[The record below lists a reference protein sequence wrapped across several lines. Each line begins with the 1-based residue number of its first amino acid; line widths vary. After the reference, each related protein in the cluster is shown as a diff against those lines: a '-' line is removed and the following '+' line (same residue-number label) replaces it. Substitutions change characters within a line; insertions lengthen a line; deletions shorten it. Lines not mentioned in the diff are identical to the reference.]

1 MRHSSRTSPSSGV
14 VEIQRRIAAPR
25 ETVFSFF
32 TDAERYRRWQGI
44 AVELDPR
51 PGGLMRIVHNN
62 EGFVSRGEFVEIDPP
77 HRLVFTWGWE
87 GKDDVPPGESTVEIV
102 LEADGDGT
110 MLRLRHSG
118 LPSEAACEI
127 HAYGWGVGLDN
138 LVVAAGEHLPNS
150 T

>member
-62 EGFVSRGEFVEIDPP
+62 EGFVSPAEMHDLLRRIGPVQVCQTRYNTFRGSRKLRNRDMHVTEQLFLVE
-77 HRLVFTWGWE
+77 R
-87 GKDDVPPGESTVEIV
+87 
-102 LEADGDGT
+102 
-110 MLRLRHSG
+110 R
-118 LPSEAACEI
+118 
-127 HAYGWGVGLDN
+127 
-138 LVVAAGEHLPNS
+138 
-150 T
+150 